1 MFVRKFI
8 FGMLHMLKDTRNAL
22 PVLVYQRAVT
32 PCSYLKLSGRWVVA
46 EICSSEWAA
55 HFSTL
60 KQQNGDRS
68 GHLALLKCNYTLLK
82 IVDKAAQP

>member
-46 EICSSEWAA
+46 EICWAA

-68 GHLALLKCNYTLLK
+68 GHLASLKCNYTLLK